1 MLRGRTFAA
10 AGFNPA
16 QSGKEWRSSVTSS
29 VIQRL
34 DCARARARHA
44 RAAAPSAPSDAEIN
58 QIMKEKK
65 TEKKRLSALK
75 KAGAVSKI

>member
-16 QSGKEWRSSVTSS
+16 QSGKKWRSSVTSS

-34 DCARARARHA
+34 DCARARHA

-65 TEKKRLSALK
+65 PEKKRLSALK
-75 KAGAVSKI
+75 KAGPVSKI